1 MPGTPSPF
9 VAVQYFDDDGDP
21 AAGYQLFTYDTNTTT
36 KRNTFTD
43 YDLTV
48 ANTNPIIL
56 DSAGRATIFLSP
68 VLYTFV
74 LAPPTD
80 TDPPVAPIWTRH
92 NVVPSG
98 GTSTDVDV
106 SVTAGES
113 IAVGDCCYLSDG
125 SGALTAGRWYKADAD
140 QTYSSNAAFM
150 FGFATSAIASA
161 ATGTVRICGRVTGLT
176 GLVAG
181 TPYFVSATAGALTST
196 APTNAAMVGKADTT
210 TSLILPIVWGDAGA
224 AVRGVVSTGAQT
236 FAGQKT
242 FVAQPQTYIGAATTL
257 PAYIGGV
264 YFTDVVTHTVVA
276 GSTDTVMS
284 DTEIP
289 ANMLNADGKSVHIR
303 VGASTDWTGANTKTV
318 EIDVGGTQIALISS
332 ASALTAWGSEVF
344 VIRIDSD
351 SVDVAV
357 GLSSV
362 TRINGLSFT
371 AAIDLRTLGTT
382 GAGSTLSQDFFSVE
396 AVG

>member
-1 MPGTPSPF
+1 
-9 VAVQYFDDDGDP
+9 
-21 AAGYQLFTYDTNTTT
+21 
-36 KRNTFTD
+36 
-43 YDLTV
+43 
-48 ANTNPIIL
+48 
-56 DSAGRATIFLSP
+56 
-68 VLYTFV
+68 
-74 LAPPTD
+74 
-80 TDPPVAPIWTRH
+80 
-92 NVVPSG
+92 
-98 GTSTDVDV
+98 
-106 SVTAGES
+106 
-113 IAVGDCCYLSDG
+113 
-125 SGALTAGRWYKADAD
+125 
-140 QTYSSNAAFM
+140 
-150 FGFATSAIASA
+150 
-161 ATGTVRICGRVTGLT
+161 
-176 GLVAG
+176 
-181 TPYFVSATAGALTST
+181 
-196 APTNAAMVGKADTT
+196 
-210 TSLILPIVWGDAGA
+210 
-224 AVRGVVSTGAQT
+224 
-236 FAGQKT
+236 
-242 FVAQPQTYIGAATTL
+242 
-257 PAYIGGV
+257 V